1 MADGAPR
8 IALVGSGA
16 HLVRAIESLVT
27 VPEVTLVVVAD
38 VSGRSEGAQYAA
50 RLRIP
55 AAASA
60 MDVFRTD
67 ANLVVETNGDA
78 RQYDR
83 LLAIKPSAVEVLSA
97 AGLRLLLGVLGRA
110 GAAGGARPPQG
121 PRVDLIVA
129 RERLELYSYLRDAL
143 AGVPGIQV
151 VLDRRRED
159 RRTRLRAQATE
170 RRVTTRRLRAE
181 VDAALRTRGL
191 AVVRIEPGATPA

>member
-1 MADGAPR
+1 MADRAPR
-8 IALVGSGA
+8 IALVGSGPP
-16 HLVRAIESLVT
+16 LVRAIESLVT
-27 VPEVTLVVVAD
+27 VPEVTLVVIAD

-55 AAASA
+55 AVASA
-60 MDVFRTD
+60 MEVFRTD

-97 AGLRLLLGVLGRA
+97 AGLRLLLGILARGGA
-110 GAAGGARPPQG
+110 GGGARAQG

-129 RERLELYSYLRDAL
+129 RDRLELYSYLRDAL

-159 RRTRLRAQATE
+159 RRSRLRAQATE
-170 RRVTTRRLRAE
+170 RRVTSRRARAE
-181 VDAALRTRGL
+181 VDATLRARGI
-191 AVVRIEPGATPA
+191 AVVRIEPGAAPA